1 MQEIRNQKMI
11 AEQTKADLT
20 LARNNHQEETARLQ
34 QDIQILRVNN
44 STNVLVNIL
53 VLISFWELS
62 TWQNIVFQR
71 MCVHYTL
78 KVCV

>member
-44 STNVLVNIL
+44 STYVLVYIL
-53 VLISFWELS
+53 VLISF
-62 TWQNIVFQR
+62 
-71 MCVHYTL
+71 
-78 KVCV
+78 